1 MKFFR
6 LWNIRGDDF
15 SLEDNRIFQ
24 IASLSLD
31 ELEVFFYQD
40 EQTWFTYFFFCFS
53 FARFC
58 FFYNYLSWFLLD
70 HKV

>member
-40 EQTWFTYFFFCFS
+40 EQT
-53 FARFC
+53 
-58 FFYNYLSWFLLD
+58 
-70 HKV
+70 